1 MARWVSGRG
10 LLALQAPHDSP
21 CVIQGPPPSTHP
33 AGSSCDPDNPAAGW
47 VLMSL
52 WAPGCSLWT
61 PDRGYKYQVGSC
73 SLKHRAGC
81 AKSPQVARLRDP
93 CAGEM
98 AAAFGKGTESL
109 LWAFEGSTPSARS
122 LLPTSSFAALEVP
135 GIRIP
140 RVRSVLGSDGESQDA
155 AQAVARLFPP
165 SQNAQGAS
173 MPAPGAAP
181 SCSTFPAH
189 LATPSRCC

>member
-21 CVIQGPPPSTHP
+21 CVIQGPPPSTDP

-52 WAPGCSLWT
+52 WAPGCSLRT

-109 LWAFEGSTPSARS
+109 LWAFEGSTPLARS
-122 LLPTSSFAALEVP
+122 LLPASSFAALEVP

-155 AQAVARLFPP
+155 AQAVARLFPSFP
-165 SQNAQGAS
+165 ERPRRIHARSRC
-173 MPAPGAAP
+173 
-181 SCSTFPAH
+181 CSELFPAH